1 MQFENQKKTFLAK
14 LDKSKKG
21 KIDKEILPL
30 INLINKSKNYYTTSS
45 CSGRIVLLSK
55 KSEKKQEANWLLSSH
70 RKISLKEIKNALK
83 NLPKEDVWFRFE
95 PLILHVAA
103 DSIEN
108 AQRLVNLARNIGFR
122 RTGIQS
128 TKNKIT
134 IEVASTEIMD
144 TIIAKNSKL
153 LIDDNYLK
161 ILIKEANK
169 KLERTWK
176 KIKEFYN
183 DFQKIYT

>member
-21 KIDKEILPL
+21 EIDKPIKRL

-45 CSGRIVLLSK
+45 CSGRIVLLAK
-55 KSEKKQEANWLLSSH
+55 KSEKKQEAKWLFSSH
-70 RKISLKEIKNALK
+70 KKTNLKEIRKTLK
-83 NLPKEDVWFRFE
+83 NLPKYNVWFRFE

-108 AQRLVNLARNIGFR
+108 AQKLVNKARDIGFK

-128 TKNKIT
+128 TKNKIV
-134 IEVASTEIMD
+134 IEIASTEILN
-144 TIIAKNSKL
+144 TIIAKNEKL
-153 LIDDNYLK
+153 LITDDYLK
-161 ILIKEANK
+161 VLIQEANK
-169 KLERTWK
+169 KIEQNNK
-176 KIKEFYN
+176 KIKKFEKLF
-183 DFQKIYT
+183 